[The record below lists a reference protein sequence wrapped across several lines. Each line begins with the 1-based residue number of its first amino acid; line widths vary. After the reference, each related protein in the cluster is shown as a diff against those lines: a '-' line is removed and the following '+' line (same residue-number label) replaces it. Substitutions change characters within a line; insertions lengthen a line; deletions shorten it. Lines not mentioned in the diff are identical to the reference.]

1 MSRENALW
9 IGGVSQIDKF
19 ETNLDPIFE
28 NFVTLSANFRP
39 KRNF

>member
-19 ETNLDPIFE
+19 ETNLDPIFDKFQKFE
-28 NFVTLSANFRP
+28 RQF
-39 KRNF
+39 

>member
-19 ETNLDPIFE
+19 ETNLGPFFDKFDKFE
-28 NFVTLSANFRP
+28 CQL
-39 KRNF
+39 